1 MDKNILPT
9 TDIKKMVSWQELKEM
24 QNSGLV
30 EVASHTYDL
39 HNFIV
44 SNKYGDKQ
52 QNVTTIKWHND
63 NYETEMA
70 FNQRIDKDMQIGN
83 DIFFKNIEITEGT
96 FPVSIIRGFEMK
108 NEVCRPHGFYFDNVV
123 IHGKKVMSPGELHM
137 VVELSDELK
146 FQ

>member
-1 MDKNILPT
+1 MLFSEIVMLYIASMRAI
-9 TDIKKMVSWQELKEM
+9 DIKTLDSKYSRDRERGMV
-24 QNSGLV
+24 
-30 EVASHTYDL
+30 
-39 HNFIV
+39 
-44 SNKYGDKQ
+44 
-52 QNVTTIKWHND
+52 
-63 NYETEMA
+63 
-70 FNQRIDKDMQIGN
+70 N

-123 IHGKKVMSPGELHM
+123 IHGEKVMSPGELHM